1 MKFFAPLIIQPPSCL
16 TAVVRVPDAEPALDE
31 WSALAAAVR
40 KRSITE
46 QECKHRHDALIG
58 QFLQA

>member
-1 MKFFAPLIIQPPSCL
+1 MKER
-16 TAVVRVPDAEPALDE
+16 VRVPDTEPALDE
-31 WSALAAAVR
+31 WSALAMAVR
-40 KRSITE
+40 QRSITE